1 MGNIHLHHVD
11 HSGAN
16 RYYYLLVLKHIK
28 ENPSYGVTVTTSNL
42 SDFIREGV
50 PAGTDVIS
58 YQTFPDE
65 NNSKKYNPKV
75 IEQSDRRFHA
85 FKGQKILVDTHDCGD
100 EDAFSRMASS
110 HILPKVKSYPTKF
123 FLKGN
128 NVILVSAPSTK
139 EGVLP
144 DEFKRTINVSCK
156 FGKKRDW
163 YYGHPIRA
171 IVTRYLEESFSE
183 ETDFEWVNSKD
194 EYYQELRRTRIVV
207 GAPGWGRYN
216 GSYWGALKAGAL
228 LFAHRSLNEI
238 QMFPHARLVD
248 GHDYV
253 SYDLFDF
260 KTKLYRILHDEKE
273 FDRIRNNGREKF
285 KQGLNYEKSADQ
297 LTKFLKGEKT

>member
-1 MGNIHLHHVD
+1 MGNIHLHHVY

-16 RYYYLLVLKHIK
+16 RWYYLSVLKYIK
-28 ENPSYGVTVTTSNL
+28 EHPSYGVTVTTSNL
-42 SDFIREGV
+42 SNFIREGV
-50 PAGTDVIS
+50 PDGTDVLS

-65 NNSKKYNPKV
+65 HNRKKFNPAS
-75 IEQSDRRFHA
+75 IEASDLHFHS
-85 FKGQKILVDTHDCGD
+85 FEGQKILVDTHDCGD
-100 EDAFSRMASS
+100 KDAFSRMASS

-128 NVILVSAPSTK
+128 NVILVSAPSVK
-139 EGVLP
+139 REVFPDLP
-144 DEFKRTINVSCK
+144 DRPINISCK
-156 FGKKRDW
+156 FGERGDW
-163 YYGHPIRA
+163 FYGHPIRA
-171 IVTRYLEESFSE
+171 IVTRYLEESFKE
-183 ETDFEWVNSKD
+183 ETDFKWVPSKID
-194 EYYQELRRTRIVV
+194 YFEEMQRTRIVV

-216 GSYWGALKAGAL
+216 GSYWQALKAGAL

-238 QMFPHARLVD
+238 QVFPHSRLVD

-285 KQGLNYEKSADQ
+285 RQGLNYKKSAEQ